1 MFSDVC
7 SFDAAEKVRQTFIDF
22 FKGKQHTEVQPSSS
36 AAQHALVW
44 QKLQHPSVTVRRVS
58 EEAEQAVLQAALHLE

>member
-1 MFSDVC
+1 MFRDVC

-44 QKLQHPSVTVRRVS
+44 QKL
-58 EEAEQAVLQAALHLE
+58 